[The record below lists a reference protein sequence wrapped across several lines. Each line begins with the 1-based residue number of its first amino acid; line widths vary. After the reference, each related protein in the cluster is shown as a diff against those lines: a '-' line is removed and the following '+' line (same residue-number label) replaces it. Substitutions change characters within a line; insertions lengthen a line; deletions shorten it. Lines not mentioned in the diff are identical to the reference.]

1 MSTPSIA
8 IALMALTFTFLRRR
22 GEEHVS
28 PSQVTHEVE
37 LMVSTEFTFLVKKE
51 VSDDV
56 GDELSLSLSS
66 SGETDDSSSATEAT
80 TRPSRKDC
88 RRRSR

>member
-37 LMVSTEFTFLVKKE
+37 LMVSTELFLVKKE

-56 GDELSLSLSS
+56 GDELSLSLTS
-66 SGETDDSSSATEAT
+66 SGETDVSSSATEAT